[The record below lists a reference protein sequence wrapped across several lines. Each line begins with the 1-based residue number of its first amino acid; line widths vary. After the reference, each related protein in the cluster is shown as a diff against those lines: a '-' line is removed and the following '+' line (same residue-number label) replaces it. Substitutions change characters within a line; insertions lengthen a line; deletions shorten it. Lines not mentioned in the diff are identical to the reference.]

1 MDKIVLQIPINV
13 SLRNKAEEVALS
25 QGFSSVQEIVRVFLN
40 KLASNSLEVGFYNS
54 DVSMSTKAEKRY
66 SKIVGD
72 ISKNKNIV
80 KSTGV
85 NDLLSV
91 LD

>member
-1 MDKIVLQIPINV
+1 MNKTVLQIPINV
-13 SLRNKAEEVALS
+13 SLRNRAEKVALS

-40 KLASNSLEVGFYNS
+40 KLASNSVEVGFHNS
-54 DVSMSTKAEKRY
+54 DVDMSERAEKRY
-66 SKIVGD
+66 SKIVDD

-80 KSTGV
+80 KSAGI

>member
-1 MDKIVLQIPINV
+1 MDKTVLQIPINIT
-13 SLRNKAEEVALS
+13 LKNKAEEVALS
-25 QGFSSVQEIVRVFLN
+25 QGFSSVQEIVRVFLSR
-40 KLASNSLEVGFYNS
+40 LASNTLEVGFYNS
-54 DVSMSTKAEKRY
+54 DVSMSEKAEKRY
-66 SKIVGD
+66 SKIVYD